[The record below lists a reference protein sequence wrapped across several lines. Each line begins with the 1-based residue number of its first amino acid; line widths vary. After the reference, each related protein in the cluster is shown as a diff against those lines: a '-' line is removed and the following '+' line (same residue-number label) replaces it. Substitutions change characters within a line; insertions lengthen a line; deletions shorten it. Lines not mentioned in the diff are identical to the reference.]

1 MAHGL
6 YGKLPAKRDFIA
18 VNLPQGFLTRWE
30 PWLQGN
36 LSAAMLAFGARWKET
51 FFLAPLWRFWIGKDV
66 LGIPIMGVLMPSM
79 DGVGR
84 QFPLTLLS
92 PAPDGQIYP
101 SLLSEPQVDWF
112 DEAENLLLSTL
123 DDGVPFEG
131 TLAALEALTLP
142 VSTLIPDLPEGVK
155 ISGAVTIA
163 VGNAER
169 AHDAPLQALH
179 AAFLAKRPD
188 HQSIWWTIGGE
199 NFPPLA
205 FSVDGLPDAA
215 LFQRMMA
222 AAAPAKSATQPAP
235 AELTPEV

>member
-18 VNLPQGFLTRWE
+18 VNLPSGFLARWE

-36 LSAAMLAFGARWKET
+36 LSASMLAFGARWKEA
-51 FFLAPLWRFWIGKDV
+51 FFLAPLWRFWLGKDV
-66 LGIPIMGVLMPSM
+66 LGLPIMGVLMPSM

-92 PAPDGQIYP
+92 PAPEGQIYP
-101 SLLSEPQVDWF
+101 SLLSAPQADWF
-112 DEAENLLLSTL
+112 DEAENMLLSTL
-123 DDGVPFEG
+123 DDGVPFEE
-131 TLAALEALTLP
+131 TLAALEALKLP
-142 VSTLIPDLPEGVK
+142 NATPLPDPPDGVK
-155 ISGAVTIA
+155 INGSITIA
-163 VGNAER
+163 IGNTDG

-179 AAFLAKRPD
+179 AAHMARRPD

-222 AAAPAKSATQPAP
+222 AQAPAKNTSAP
-235 AELTPEV
+235 AEPSPEA